1 MADEARARGAATAE
15 QLEQRAR
22 SYEEG
27 ADLLRDLIARG
38 NRSGGA
44 IEDSET

>member
-1 MADEARARGAATAE
+1 MPRRGGMKRNWLQRRA
-15 QLEQRAR
+15 Q